1 MWPRP
6 RGAPDSV
13 AMFEVCRYARAE
25 SASLETMLAVSSG
38 AVHAAF
44 LRCVRARPRLRAQC
58 MAWAGQVGVARV
70 VQQRRD
76 VGRRKNQQPRR
87 VLWGQAGGRAPG
99 HHGAVVRRFFQLILI
114 LFNSPRPTRRGQ
126 SSPGLVQASSGGRR
140 LTSVIPARP
149 FHNSACSRTIHKNTW
164 SGTHTARSRR
174 TWARKSNAGR
184 GLHTLSSCT
193 SRRRSG

>member
-1 MWPRP
+1 MAGP
-6 RGAPDSV
+6 RGAADSV
-13 AMFEVCRYARAE
+13 AMFEVCRHARAE

-99 HHGAVVRRFFQLILI
+99 HHGAVVRRFFQLVLI